1 MSAARTAS
9 AGPRPFKS
17 PGCGMSLARTTS
29 AASSKPHV
37 LCKSRVH
44 KGVCKGLGV
53 KPGSIPGEVC
63 LKDQGCPLSP
73 LISAAMTHAWACW
86 VFGSSVSPQSP
97 INGLGYIDDR
107 LLLLRA
113 NQEIAAMR
121 SAVSRS
127 GQFDRAFGLEVSL
140 KKCAVVAASN
150 DREALQLAASLDY
163 QFQQAIH
170 TLGVQAT
177 WGPPWG
183 LLRFSLHKSVV
194 RLRLMRSLNLSSQR
208 SLRAS
213 HGLQR
218 TPPPTVRSFVPFKR
232 RLRLA

>member
-1 MSAARTAS
+1 M
-9 AGPRPFKS
+9 
-17 PGCGMSLARTTS
+17 
-29 AASSKPHV
+29 
-37 LCKSRVH
+37 
-44 KGVCKGLGV
+44 
-53 KPGSIPGEVC
+53 
-63 LKDQGCPLSP
+63 
-73 LISAAMTHAWACW
+73 
-86 VFGSSVSPQSP
+86 
-97 INGLGYIDDR
+97 
-107 LLLLRA
+107 RA

-150 DREALQLAASLDY
+150 DHEALQLAASLDY

-208 SLRAS
+208 SRELVRSLVTPGITWAAAYASPDREELRALQKEVEACVIALAG
-213 HGLQR
+213 HGAAKVLGY
-218 TPPPTVRSFVPFKR
+218 P
-232 RLRLA
+232 